1 MVEDLF
7 GEAPLQVPEKDAK
20 RMEDLRTQ
28 LTAHSHAYHVMD
40 KPKVS
45 DAKYDELFRE
55 LQALEAKYPE
65 AIPPY
70 SPTQRVGASPLSAFK
85 NVKHVVPMLS
95 INSDTTY
102 KREAART
109 FDLSVKKELSL
120 AENDS
125 LAYCAE
131 LKFDGLA
138 ISLRYQLGV
147 LVQAAARGDGQ
158 TGEDLTQN
166 IRTIK
171 QIPLKLENV
180 QAEVLEVRGEVYM
193 RRDDFEAYNAKQR
206 AQGLEPLM
214 NPRNAAAGSLR
225 QLDSKLAAARPLSFF
240 AYGLGE
246 VRGWNIPDHQSEIL
260 RELELMGFPVC
271 DLRKVVNDV
280 EGLISFYDEV
290 AEKRFQLPFEIDGVV
305 YKVDDRDLQDVL
317 GFVSKRPRW
326 AFAHKFKPEEK
337 QTIVNGIDIQVG
349 RTGKLTPVAKLEPV
363 IVGGVTVSNATLHNE
378 GETRSKDVRVGDTVI
393 VRRAGDVI
401 PEVVQVV
408 HSARPANV
416 GEVFDLYKILN
427 GKCPICGSAIAK
439 EENGADW
446 RCTGGL
452 RCPEQQ
458 KQAIS
463 HYGARTAMDIDGLG
477 DELVSV
483 LVDLKKIESP
493 ASLYL
498 LNVDDLVGLVMRQE
512 VRTLKDGTKA
522 SKRVTIQKTLAAKIV
537 KGIEASKHRSLERF
551 VFALGIRQVGEGAA
565 RDLAQAFG
573 SIDALMAAK
582 IQALSFVPDLGEVT
596 AKAIVEYFADEVNR
610 RMVLAL
616 IEKVKPEPPSRRLNI
631 QLSLADLIS
640 RLGIKGLTSK
650 TSARVRSIAE
660 LYKSP
665 SMLISEA
672 EKGAPIGDYMVAI
685 AEKLKTEPWRG
696 TLAQLKDFGLEWDTQ
711 SAQKVDGFFSGKNV
725 AITGSFDGISRDEIK
740 QKLIEAGA
748 KVSSA
753 ISSKT
758 DYLLAGE
765 GGGKKRAEA
774 VALNIPTLDQ
784 IEFEKALKEASDD

>member
-20 RMEDLRTQ
+20 RMEDLRAQ
-28 LTAHSHAYHVMD
+28 LAIHSHAYHVMD
-40 KPKVS
+40 KPKIS

-55 LQALEAKYPE
+55 LQSLETKYPD
-65 AIPPY
+65 AIPPD
-70 SPTQRVGASPLSAFK
+70 SPTQRVGATPLNAFK

-102 KREAART
+102 KRDAARN
-109 FDLSVKKELSL
+109 FDLAVRKELSL
-120 AENDS
+120 SEND
-125 LAYCAE
+125 LLTYCAE

-138 ISLRYQLGV
+138 INLRYESGV

-158 TGEDLTQN
+158 TGEELTQN

-171 QIPLKLENV
+171 QIPLRLKNV
-180 QAEVLEVRGEVYM
+180 EAEVLEVRGEVYM
-193 RRDDFEAYNAKQR
+193 RRDQFEKYNAKQR
-206 AQGLEPLM
+206 AQGLEPLV

-225 QLDSKLAAARPLSFF
+225 QLDSKLAATRPLSFF

-246 VRGWNIPDHQSEIL
+246 VKGWPIPDHHSEIL
-260 RELELMGFPVC
+260 NELELMGFPVC
-271 DLRKVVNDV
+271 DLRRVVNGV

-290 AEKRFQLPFEIDGVV
+290 ENKRSQLPFEIDGVV

-337 QTIVNGIDIQVG
+337 PTVVNAIDIQVG
-349 RTGKLTPVAKLEPV
+349 RTGKLTPVAKLKPV
-363 IVGGVTVSNATLHNE
+363 KVGGVTVSNVTLHNE
-378 GETRSKDVRVGDTVI
+378 GETRSKDVRVGDTVL

-401 PEVVQVV
+401 PEIVEVVR
-408 HSARPANV
+408 SARPPDV
-416 GEVFDLYKILN
+416 GEIFDLYKILG
-427 GKCPICGSAIAK
+427 GKCPACGSAIAK
-439 EENGADW
+439 EEDGADW

-463 HYGARTAMDIDGLG
+463 HYGGRTAMDIDGLG

-493 ASLYL
+493 ASLYH

-512 VRTLKDGTKA
+512 VRTLKDGTKT

-537 KGIEASKHRSLERF
+537 KGIEASKRRSLERF

-573 SIDALMAAK
+573 SIDALMKAK
-582 IQALSFVPDLGEVT
+582 IETLSFVPDLGGVT

-610 RMVLAL
+610 SMVLAL

-631 QLSLADLIS
+631 QLSFADLIS

-650 TSARVRSIAE
+650 TSARVRAIAD

-665 SMLISEA
+665 STLISKA
-672 EKGAPIGDYMVAI
+672 ENCSEIDDYVIDI
-685 AEKLKTEPWRG
+685 AEKLKTEPWRE
-696 TLAQLKDFGLEWDTQ
+696 TLAQLKEVGLEWDAH
-711 SAQKVDGFFSGKNV
+711 SVQKVDGFFSGKNV
-725 AITGSFDGISRDEIK
+725 AITGTFDGISRDEIK

-748 KVSSA
+748 KVSSS

-758 DYLLAGE
+758 DFLLAGE
-765 GGGKKRAEA
+765 GGGKKRTEA
-774 VALNIPTLDQ
+774 AALNIPMLDQ
-784 IEFEKALKEASDD
+784 IAFEKALNEAFDG